1 MRAGACKSAYALAR
15 TNRAQRGTFFQ
26 MTHFP
31 HSGSVLKRLTQMRR
45 PPRARLLPAPRSRL
59 RLQERDLQMLR
70 FLWAHTLASRS
81 QLQELFFRSTP
92 RANERLRLLFDNQ
105 LVRRHTLALSPMG
118 CWAEQAVYG
127 LGAAALPLLAER
139 FDMAIESLGAQKRGQ
154 AVPLFARHALAT
166 VDIGLS
172 LRCAAASSPSVEMQV
187 WLGENEARH
196 HYEWR
201 PPGGDWK
208 SETFKPDSFMR
219 LRFQGPS
226 SLSAFLECDLGH
238 TSARG
243 WEGKIAAYRRYLD
256 SGLFAQTYGEA
267 GFLVLCV
274 TTGERR
280 REHLRELARERG
292 ALFLRLATFAD
303 VGREGALASIWHS
316 PHREGAAPLDEGGV
330 P

>member
-1 MRAGACKSAYALAR
+1 M
-15 TNRAQRGTFFQ
+15 
-26 MTHFP
+26 MPHFP
-31 HSGSVLKRLTQMRR
+31 HIGAVLERPAQKRR
-45 PPRARLLPAPRSRL
+45 PPRARLIPAPRSRL

-70 FLWAHTLASRS
+70 FLWAHTVASRS
-81 QLQELFFRSTP
+81 QLQQLFFRSTP
-92 RANERLRLLFDNQ
+92 RANERLRLLFDNH
-105 LVRRHTLALSPMG
+105 LVRRHTLALSPLG
-118 CWAEQAVYG
+118 SWGEQAVYG

-139 FDMAIESLGAQKRGQ
+139 FDMGIESLRAQERGQ
-154 AVPLFARHALAT
+154 AAPLFARHALAT

-172 LRCAAASSPSVEMQV
+172 LHRAAASGLGVEMQS

-201 PPGGDWK
+201 PQGGDWK
-208 SETFKPDSFMR
+208 SETFKPDGFVR
-219 LRFQGPS
+219 LGSAGAS

-256 SGLFAQTYGEA
+256 SGLFAQTYGES

-303 VGREGALASIWHS
+303 MEREGALAPIWHA
-316 PHREGAAPLDEGGV
+316 PHREGAAPLDEGSA

>member
-1 MRAGACKSAYALAR
+1 
-15 TNRAQRGTFFQ
+15 
-26 MTHFP
+26 
-31 HSGSVLKRLTQMRR
+31 
-45 PPRARLLPAPRSRL
+45 
-59 RLQERDLQMLR
+59 MLR

-92 RANERLRLLFDNQ
+92 RANGRLRLLFDNQ
-105 LVRRHTLALSPMG
+105 LVRRHTLALSPLG
-118 CWAEQAVYG
+118 SWGEQAVYG
-127 LGAAALPLLAER
+127 LGAAVLPLLAER
-139 FDMAIESLGAQKRGQ
+139 FDMVIESLRAQERGQ
-154 AVPLFARHALAT
+154 AAPLFARHALAT

-172 LRCAAASSPSVEMQV
+172 LHRAVASSPGVEMQS

-208 SETFKPDSFMR
+208 SETFKPDGFVR
-219 LRFQGPS
+219 LHFPDAC

-303 VGREGALASIWHS
+303 VEREGALAPIWHA
-316 PHREGAAPLDEGGV
+316 PHREGAAPLGEGGA